1 MVQGGSLKPWMYDPS
16 AQLRNTAGKAKH
28 VLCLLITRGR
38 GSRRGGFTRHE
49 FQAHMVPSPA
59 RFGSYFLAALSSEAT

>member
-28 VLCLLITRGR
+28 VLCLAEQGRLRGKTHMRPAVSHYTCTWKPSR
-38 GSRRGGFTRHE
+38 GFHQT
-49 FQAHMVPSPA
+49 
-59 RFGSYFLAALSSEAT
+59 